1 MSGAPGVSTERLN
14 ILLGHVS
21 HKGFDDLVDPKNQG
35 IAYPT
40 ANPDFLVTG
49 DPLFYTNL
57 LATLDM
63 FRLNSANLT
72 FGSTEEGNQF
82 RRRQKLTRTKFSF
95 RCTRENLMPKH
106 CWDSYL
112 RQVKAMVVDHFV
124 RSVRHQSKTYPN
136 TTRCSSLA
144 LKFLRDQQSSVK
156 YKGTSESLEP
166 CVML

>member
-14 ILLGHVS
+14 SLLGHVS

-63 FRLNSANLT
+63 LRLNSASRT
-72 FGSTEEGNQF
+72 FG
-82 RRRQKLTRTKFSF
+82 RR
-95 RCTRENLMPKH
+95 
-106 CWDSYL
+106 D
-112 RQVKAMVVDHFV
+112 
-124 RSVRHQSKTYPN
+124 
-136 TTRCSSLA
+136 
-144 LKFLRDQQSSVK
+144 
-156 YKGTSESLEP
+156 
-166 CVML
+166 